1 MFHQRVKKNVEQ
13 VFDVNVFLKVT
24 PFAEIPC
31 PSNRTEFL
39 TNLIYKLSFVKWLFK
54 EHDFTVLLCPF
65 NTDTSG
71 FATKRKTRR
80 ILAAGTL
87 VFLVFFCLKFISITE
102 ILVFSER
109 P

>member
-80 ILAAGTL
+80 IFGSWHTGIPC
-87 VFLVFFCLKFISITE
+87 VFLPEVYFNHRNTSI
-102 ILVFSER
+102 F
-109 P
+109 